1 MDPINLRPRKSVLNR
16 CSALLLT
23 QKCLTAPSY
32 VSTKATFLVTTVSI
46 PVFANHFYPA
56 LDISRGNIQISW
68 DSLPVHGSSLSLD
81 KHLKH
86 WRPMAGR
93 QSSQLF
99 FDENL
104 RACCRRFAASCAHQR
119 KNGQWLARRVKTA
132 VIKSGRGCR
141 MILCPAAQHK
151 IKRGLSVGRLV
162 NGGS

>member
-32 VSTKATFLVTTVSI
+32 VSTKAAFLVTTVSI

-99 FDENL
+99 FDEISELLQAIRSFL
-104 RACCRRFAASCAHQR
+104 RSST

-132 VIKSGRGCR
+132 VIKSGRGGR

>member
-32 VSTKATFLVTTVSI
+32 VSTKAAFLVTTVSI

-86 WRPMAGR
+86 W
-93 QSSQLF
+93 
-99 FDENL
+99 
-104 RACCRRFAASCAHQR
+104 
-119 KNGQWLARRVKTA
+119 
-132 VIKSGRGCR
+132 
-141 MILCPAAQHK
+141 
-151 IKRGLSVGRLV
+151 
-162 NGGS
+162 

>member
-32 VSTKATFLVTTVSI
+32 VSTKAAFLVTTVSI

-81 KHLKH
+81 KHLSIGGLWQADSPANSSLTKISEPAAGDSQLPALINEK
-86 WRPMAGR
+86 RSMAGAAG
-93 QSSQLF
+93 
-99 FDENL
+99 EN
-104 RACCRRFAASCAHQR
+104 
-119 KNGQWLARRVKTA
+119 
-132 VIKSGRGCR
+132 
-141 MILCPAAQHK
+141 
-151 IKRGLSVGRLV
+151 
-162 NGGS
+162 GSH

>member
-32 VSTKATFLVTTVSI
+32 VSTKAAFLVTTVSI

-119 KNGQWLARRVKTA
+119 KTVNGWVKTA
-132 VIKSGRGCR
+132 VIKSGRGGGR